1 MLELLECWKQHIDK
15 PTRTVEQKKRDNKKQ
30 NKHKRKNGGN
40 FMYTSKKITNK
51 ECIKM
56 STSIKHYITDEDVI
70 NINDL
75 VSELAVILRKFE
87 IDLNPYQTDVYFYY
101 DADAKIGRL
110 ETFINVGGHSWLN
123 DDHVTIYS
131 DSPNYDDVYD
141 YFNDISEFA
150 DALEI
155 SENDLI
161 KAVRQFKDFGINFP
175 VDRRNIIDYI
185 KSDDKLANKV
195 TAYYIDY
202 YVDEYEAEF
211 LSKAQEI
218 LSRIE
223 IEPF

>member
-1 MLELLECWKQHIDK
+1 
-15 PTRTVEQKKRDNKKQ
+15 
-30 NKHKRKNGGN
+30 
-40 FMYTSKKITNK
+40 
-51 ECIKM
+51 M

-101 DADAKIGRL
+101 DSDTKIGRL
-110 ETFINVGGHSWLN
+110 ETFINVGGHSWIN
-123 DDHVTIYS
+123 DNHVIIYR
-131 DSPNYDDVYD
+131 DLPNYDDVYD

-161 KAVRQFKDFGINFP
+161 KAVRKFKDFGVNFP
-175 VDRRNIIDYI
+175 VDRRDIIDYI
-185 KSDDKLANKV
+185 KSDDKLVNKI
-195 TAYYIDY
+195 TAFYINY
-202 YVDEYEAEF
+202 YVDEHEAEF

-218 LSRIE
+218 LSGIE